1 MRTAAALPARAPRSA
16 WPTAART
23 SRFRRSAAAGASA
36 RDAQPLGRQGTEKR
50 RTHRRG
56 ERQRLRRWR
65 LRRWRHIG
73 DLRSRFKRRESSQV
87 LRRNVLKL
95 KPGASGGLH
104 GAPPQRRPGP
114 ARESCAETRS
124 SAGEN
129 KLPGRRVGL
138 ASQAGPTHRPRSIDD
153 SCPLLQRSYV
163 VDTHRGGQCK
173 HTSAQ
178 KAWWE
183 RAWSG
188 EELNTRA
195 AQLGRRLD
203 AHAAHQRADQ
213 ALPQRRRGGRGAWLR
228 SHRRGLDAGVCGKA
242 SSAQALL
249 LQEWLRL
256 THRRRPRSS

>member
-183 RAWSG
+183 RAWSRRG
-188 EELNTRA
+188 AKHSRGA
-195 AQLGRRLD
+195 AWTPAGCACSSSASRPGAATAPPRWPRRL
-203 AHAAHQRADQ
+203 AAEPPPRA
-213 ALPQRRRGGRGAWLR
+213 
-228 SHRRGLDAGVCGKA
+228 
-242 SSAQALL
+242 
-249 LQEWLRL
+249 
-256 THRRRPRSS
+256 